1 MPMEYISQNHSTIMD
16 SVSAVTP
23 VLWDVLKSGLLTLIA
38 FMSATSG
45 RQIEKLR
52 GEMTARIDRLDAQVE
67 ALKESI
73 DNQLA
78 NFEKRLDDL
87 ANDYR
92 DFKRYAH
99 ENFLRRQ

>member
-1 MPMEYISQNHSTIMD
+1 MC
-16 SVSAVTP
+16 VVCSA
-23 VLWDVLKSGLLTLIA
+23 K
-38 FMSATSG
+38 
-45 RQIEKLR
+45 
-52 GEMTARIDRLDAQVE
+52 IDRLDAQVE

>member
-1 MPMEYISQNHSTIMD
+1 MPNDNTVTEIIS
-16 SVSAVTP
+16 SAP
-23 VLWDVLKSGLLTLIA
+23 VLWDITKSITLAAVAYI
-38 FMSATSG
+38 SAVSG
-45 RQIEKLR
+45 KQIEKLR
-52 GEMTARIDRLDAQVE
+52 GEMMSRIDRLDAQVE